1 MKLFNTSLI
10 FLMLLALTSVNAQ
23 FQNVGTH
30 ILHTTKSVG
39 IGTGTTSPDYQL
51 DVNGDIRFTGNLYK
65 GEGEIDFDN
74 LNIWSKTATF
84 ARTPKVLVSNKYTI
98 PHSFFY
104 NYDLIINDPHSANAS
119 KMMLTASAYQSNQ
132 ASIDFFDDEE
142 STVDHSIVFDPGSS
156 LFGLESYNSYMGFSG
171 NDIAIRNQSNNGK
184 ITLKSSDI
192 TLEGDAHFANKISIG
207 SGSHYAPL
215 SFGQSLGDKIA
226 FWDGATSSYGIG
238 IQNEVLQIFANNSGR
253 IALGEKSDGTFSEYL
268 TIKDGRI
275 GIGTDKPDYTFEVKG
290 GDFNL
295 DKTLRIRTKRAME
308 TLWWDENGLVI
319 NPFNDF
325 ESGVSIGGRGL
336 YVFGHLDVGIWSDNP
351 TSQTNTYGKRLA
363 FLGAHHN
370 GDGLWMARYNKAA
383 WESELR
389 MNIGG
394 DPNSSVDKF
403 SIGVTKDDIWYPRFE
418 VSSNGDVKCEDFSVE
433 LLSCTNIKT
442 LNINVALDNAADYVF
457 EPDYNL
463 RSLSEVEEFIK
474 ENKHLPDVPS
484 ADEYRANGAN
494 LSEMN
499 NLLLQKIEELTLYM
513 IAIKKE
519 NEELREL
526 INK

>member
-1 MKLFNTSLI
+1 M
-10 FLMLLALTSVNAQ
+10 
-23 FQNVGTH
+23 
-30 ILHTTKSVG
+30 
-39 IGTGTTSPDYQL
+39 
-51 DVNGDIRFTGNLYK
+51 
-65 GEGEIDFDN
+65 
-74 LNIWSKTATF
+74 
-84 ARTPKVLVSNKYTI
+84 
-98 PHSFFY
+98 
-104 NYDLIINDPHSANAS
+104 
-119 KMMLTASAYQSNQ
+119 
-132 ASIDFFDDEE
+132 
-142 STVDHSIVFDPGSS
+142 
-156 LFGLESYNSYMGFSG
+156 
-171 NDIAIRNQSNNGK
+171 
-184 ITLKSSDI
+184 
-192 TLEGDAHFANKISIG
+192 
-207 SGSHYAPL
+207 
-215 SFGQSLGDKIA
+215 
-226 FWDGATSSYGIG
+226 
-238 IQNEVLQIFANNSGR
+238 
-253 IALGEKSDGTFSEYL
+253 
-268 TIKDGRI
+268 
-275 GIGTDKPDYTFEVKG
+275 
-290 GDFNL
+290 
-295 DKTLRIRTKRAME
+295 
-308 TLWWDENGLVI
+308 
-319 NPFNDF
+319 
-325 ESGVSIGGRGL
+325 
-336 YVFGHLDVGIWSDNP
+336 
-351 TSQTNTYGKRLA
+351 A